1 MNEIADTHASSHKQP
16 SAALQPNDSRPDR
29 TPFVSII
36 TPCYNEQKTIH
47 LLLEGI
53 YHQSYPRSAM
63 EVVIADGGSTDATR
77 EVIQAFQSSHPD
89 LAIRVV
95 PNPQHITPAALNRA
109 LAAARGDILIRLDAH
124 AIPSPEYVAR
134 CVTALEQGLGDNVG
148 GVWEIRPGSDRW
160 VSRAIAAAAAHPFA
174 AGDALYRRAP
184 RCATVVDTVPFG
196 AFRRE
201 LFDRIGLFNEQLP
214 INEDYEFNARIRQ
227 HGGVIWLDPA
237 IRSVYIARPTLRA
250 LAQQYWRYGFWK
262 FRMLLRHPKTV
273 RWRQAAPPLFV
284 AGLLGLSAGALM
296 AAPARMALA
305 LVFVAYSST
314 LTGAGI
320 HAAVVRR
327 DPGLAAGLPLAIA
340 TIHLSWG
347 SGFLWSAASHLIER
361 RLPERIVPS

>member
-1 MNEIADTHASSHKQP
+1 MNEIADTHASAHKQP
-16 SAALQPNDSRPDR
+16 SAALQPNESKPDR
-29 TPFVSII
+29 VPFVSIL

-47 LLLEGI
+47 LLLESI
-53 YHQSYPRSAM
+53 YNQSYPRSAM
-63 EVVIADGGSTDATR
+63 EVVIAEGGSTDATR

-89 LAIRVV
+89 LALRVV
-95 PNPQHITPAALNRA
+95 PNPQRITPAALNRA
-109 LAAARGDILIRLDAH
+109 LAAARGEILIRLDAH
-124 AIPSPEYVAR
+124 AIPSRAYVAR
-134 CVTALEQGLGDNVG
+134 CVAALEQGLGDNVG
-148 GVWEIRPGSDRW
+148 GVWEIRPASDRW
-160 VSRAIAAAAAHPFA
+160 VSRAIAVAAAHPFA
-174 AGDALYRRAP
+174 AGDALYRRPP
-184 RCATVVDTVPFG
+184 RGATVVDTVPFG

-214 INEDYEFNARIRQ
+214 TNEDYEFNARIRQ

-237 IRSVYIARPTLRA
+237 IRSIYIARPTLRA

-262 FRMLLRHPKTV
+262 FRMLLRHPQTL

-284 AGLLGLSAGALM
+284 ASLLGLSTGALL
-296 AAPARMALA
+296 AAPARVALA
-305 LVFVAYSST
+305 MAFVAYSGT

-347 SGFLWSAASHLIER
+347 SGFLWSAASYLMER
-361 RLPERIVPS
+361 RFPERIVSS